1 MIYGI
6 LVYGSN
12 HFIVDGPQPSSE
24 TARALVREWAHPMPL
39 RPPDPRLTPWSIR
52 TQAFREELAWA
63 VIVPCEEP
71 HSPAVVQLLAE
82 LRTLGLP
89 VRSA

>member
-1 MIYGI
+1 MTYGI
-6 LVYGSN
+6 LVYGAN
-12 HFIVDGPQPSSE
+12 HFIVDGTQPTSDI
-24 TARALVREWAHPMPL
+24 AKALVREWAHPMPL

-71 HSPAVVQLLAE
+71 HSPAVVQLLTE
-82 LRTLGLP
+82 LRACGLP
-89 VRSA
+89 ICSA